1 MCLYAIELLKVPF
14 LQMGSEVVM
23 FCACQRER
31 QSLSPNPEN
40 LYSAMVTVVIPD
52 VMLMCASDRCL
63 LVAFTFHRDAPHPEP
78 RSLSL
83 TSRWTRSPRW
93 CPPHLTPPLLHLP
106 PHIYLTSS
114 SSLLFHFSH
123 LFFQPSISLFLSPF
137 SGCCYAA
144 RSPSV
149 AISIRPY
156 IHCVAFFF
164 SVGGV
169 VVLCWVVWSS
179 FTSLLFSLHPV
190 CCFCSL
196 V

>member
-1 MCLYAIELLKVPF
+1 
-14 LQMGSEVVM
+14 M

-93 CPPHLTPPLLHLP
+93 CPPPPPSNTAP
-106 PHIYLTSS
+106 PPSPPTHILNFQLISP
-114 SSLLFHFSH
+114 FS
-123 LFFQPSISLFLSPF
+123 FQPSLLPAIHLSISLSFFWLLLCCSF
-137 SGCCYAA
+137 SICCHFH
-144 RSPSV
+144 PSLY
-149 AISIRPY
+149 SLR
-156 IHCVAFFF
+156 CLFFF
-164 SVGGV
+164 SWWCRCSLLGCVV
-169 VVLCWVVWSS
+169 IFYVFVVLSPS
-179 FTSLLFSLHPV
+179 RLLFLFSGV
-190 CCFCSL
+190 ERR
-196 V
+196 